1 MRLLCLFLTITT
13 LLFSQDLST
22 KYKYILDLYNKSPL
36 RANLSDINQVK
47 SPFYITQN
55 IQTDLN
61 SSTLKLEAIIENR
74 VKINSNWYELGQSCQ
89 EICIL
94 EIENQTVIILHNNN
108 KIRLSIS
115 EVNNDIKV
123 F

>member
-1 MRLLCLFLTITT
+1 MRLLCLFLTMT

-115 EVNNDIKV
+115 KVNNDIKV